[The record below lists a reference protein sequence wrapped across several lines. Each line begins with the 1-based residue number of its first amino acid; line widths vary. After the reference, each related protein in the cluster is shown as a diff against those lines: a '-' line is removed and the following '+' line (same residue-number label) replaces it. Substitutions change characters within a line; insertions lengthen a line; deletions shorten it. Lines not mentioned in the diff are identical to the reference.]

1 MEQRSGLRRCEWV
14 AVIGCVTLGMTLLG
28 CIGQSSRRHVEASG
42 CQANLRQ
49 WHGIFEDYIQE
60 NDGRLFRKPSA
71 SGWYWITG
79 LQPEHRDWKRTTI
92 WLCPLAATPIIG
104 EDGTARRVSGV
115 FDAWGIYQGD
125 DYGPNGLAGSYGLNG
140 YAVNIGDGRE
150 YEGHIPAEE
159 GWRDLRVVPSP
170 ERVPLFIDALR
181 FDLCPKASEGPAARE
196 DAAWS
201 ANNMARCCINRH
213 DGTVNCLFVDGSVR
227 KVGLKELWT
236 LQWHKAF
243 NTAGP
248 WTRAGGVLPEDW
260 PEWIRPFKDY

>member
-28 CIGQSSRRHVEASG
+28 CIGQCSRRHVEASG

-79 LQPEHRDWKRTTI
+79 LQPEHRAWKRTTS

-248 WTRAGGVLPEDW
+248 WTKSGGVQPEDW
-260 PEWIRPFKDY
+260 PEWIRPFKAY